1 MHAVL
6 VRSPAKRHHD
16 DVDVCSSSLKR
27 TCRQE
32 GNFPVFPC
40 ERERTDFS
48 PFNNTVT
55 VRNIDGVAK
64 ALELDDLVDMVLQVT
79 KNIEDPDIAQHIV
92 HLSKRRQQNKAAAA
106 RYRDK
111 QKERKQ
117 NLQKEQAEL
126 EAKNAKLKAIISDLE
141 REVADYKGKIMQ
153 MASDL
158 NR

>member
-1 MHAVL
+1 
-6 VRSPAKRHHD
+6 
-16 DVDVCSSSLKR
+16 
-27 TCRQE
+27 
-32 GNFPVFPC
+32 
-40 ERERTDFS
+40 
-48 PFNNTVT
+48 
-55 VRNIDGVAK
+55 
-64 ALELDDLVDMVLQVT
+64 MVLQVT